1 MVILFKLHSI
11 LSGFFRFVTLLVKCF
26 NLKKSGPSLFPRT
39 GLKTKKAY
47 PKTSLDNLI
56 LEIRVSLRQL
66 RLSIY
71 YLGRDRAMV
80 NDLVY
85 NGLSYAHFIKKVI
98 HRQSFNL

>member
-1 MVILFKLHSI
+1 MINWQIIIRV
-11 LSGFFRFVTLLVKCF
+11 
-26 NLKKSGPSLFPRT
+26 KKSGPSSVTENGP
-39 GLKTKKAY
+39 KTKKAY